1 MSQNKAAARKNC
13 VTSFP
18 RARAASSDDR
28 CVREDHYAKDLFRTG
43 EEEEEEVN
51 YGE

>member
-1 MSQNKAAARKNC
+1 MRNVVLAA
-13 VTSFP
+13 F
-18 RARAASSDDR
+18 SDDR

-43 EEEEEEVN
+43 EKEEEGGGGEEEVN

>member
-1 MSQNKAAARKNC
+1 MSALPGVVLAA
-13 VTSFP
+13 F
-18 RARAASSDDR
+18 SSDR

-43 EEEEEEVN
+43 EEEEGEEVN